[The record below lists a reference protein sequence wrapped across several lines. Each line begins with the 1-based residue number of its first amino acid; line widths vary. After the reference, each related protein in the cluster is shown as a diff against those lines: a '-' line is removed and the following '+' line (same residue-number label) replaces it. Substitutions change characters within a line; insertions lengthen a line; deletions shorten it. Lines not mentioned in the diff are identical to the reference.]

1 MTVYRLSIAMCVAL
15 CLCSSVFAD
24 TPASTENKQTS
35 EVPWDVLDGGG
46 GVMCSE
52 SYSVGG
58 SLGQIAPG
66 VSVVEFKI
74 LSAGYW
80 AGIDSL
86 PSCGPAF
93 ACGDCNGDG
102 RITVADATYLVSYI
116 YRGGSAPI
124 GSGDVNLDTRVTVAD
139 ATYIVSYIYR
149 GGPEPCNPPARYTPV
164 RTQRRVIER

>member
-1 MTVYRLSIAMCVAL
+1 MTL
-15 CLCSSVFAD
+15 CLFSFVLSRTPTD
-24 TPASTENKQTS
+24 TDSKQAP

-80 AGIDSL
+80 AAIDSL

-116 YRGGSAPI
+116 YRGGPAPI
-124 GSGDVNLDTRVTVAD
+124 GSGDVNLDARITVAD

-164 RTQRRVIER
+164 RTQRRVIDR